1 MGVLAVVGY
10 IQDADL
16 TKLARS
22 EHNGRPRLE
31 SIAQILFFSTP
42 SSYFNAR
49 KHRQASADNVRCSV
63 RRKAIGVSQTFETV
77 IKYALIVA

>member
-31 SIAQILFFSTP
+31 SIAQILFFS
-42 SSYFNAR
+42 SYFNSR